1 MPSKKL
7 AISVP
12 VDVVEQVDRAARQRG
27 VTRSRYITDVLRRVA
42 AARRDAEIT
51 RRINELFDDPDLA
64 AEQKKTARDFA
75 TLAARSGIEW

>member
-12 VDVVEQVDRAARQRG
+12 VDVVEQVDRAAKQRG

-51 RRINELFDDPDLA
+51 RRVNALFADPGLVE
-64 AEQKKTARDFA
+64 EQKKTARE
-75 TLAARSGIEW
+75 LAAIASRTGTEW